1 MRFFSIAVTVFA
13 LAAQVALTSATHTT
27 YDKLSCKDEVD
38 PCMEVAIASTNQCNG
53 DTVTYCLQPKI
64 GADPSMCWPNGQAVE
79 YDHAVVYVD
88 GYHVN
93 LETSALPSASCIGM
107 DPDPDT
113 CTKYE
118 GDSCKLLDVFQAGY
132 GNTNKGLRC
141 KDTTQGLCVTVPILN
156 VNGDHAKVVFGLKDD
171 RGCQDPHG
179 GWTCSAAG
187 YHSCACHGSK
197 SACLWETMDNCD
209 PPTLPPTLPP
219 STLPPPTLPP
229 PPPTGGVGANG
240 DPHFKTWRGQHFD
253 YHGECDLVL
262 LHSSEFGS
270 GLGLD
275 VHIRTK
281 LRRDMAYISG
291 ATVRIGKDIL
301 EVDSQG
307 VYYFNR
313 KVGAAMPDEF
323 SGFTFSHTQPT
334 DKQHLFEVDLGGGEK
349 INVKTYKDFVSI
361 LIEEGQHQNF
371 GDSVGLMG
379 DFEQG
384 RMIARD
390 GTTVFDDANDFGQ
403 EWQVRDTEPTL
414 FHTDRLPQHPMECT
428 MPTPMQ
434 ASQLRR
440 RLAETSS
447 ADELAAEKA
456 CDHWGEGKDDCVFDV
471 LATGDLEMALAG
483 AY

>member
-1 MRFFSIAVTVFA
+1 MKFSAIAVTFVA
-13 LAAQVALTSATHTT
+13 HAAQVSLTSAGKLDCATGVDACFEVVHTCDGE
-27 YDKLSCKDEVD
+27 YIE
-38 PCMEVAIASTNQCNG
+38 
-53 DTVTYCLQPKI
+53 YCLKPKADYDSTSTCKQGSDTYSHMNVYLNGNGVDLEDGTLSLTNPEAHCLPGAGGGGDECQWSI
-64 GADPSMCWPNGQAVE
+64 GNPTKSC
-79 YDHAVVYVD
+79 
-88 GYHVN
+88 N
-93 LETSALPSASCIGM
+93 LLTDYPFGGGTNVGRKCGETKA
-107 DPDPDT
+107 
-113 CTKYE
+113 
-118 GDSCKLLDVFQAGY
+118 
-132 GNTNKGLRC
+132 
-141 KDTTQGLCVTVPILN
+141 GLCVTIPHLN
-156 VNGDHAKVVFGLKDD
+156 QEQIIFAVKDGNGCTNESADWKCIVDGDNGD
-171 RGCQDPHG
+171 
-179 GWTCSAAG
+179 TCSCSG
-187 YHSCACHGSK
+187 NKPACVYEVENKVCS
-197 SACLWETMDNCD
+197 
-209 PPTLPPTLPP
+209 PTLPPT
-219 STLPPPTLPP
+219 
-229 PPPTGGVGANG
+229 GGGANG

-313 KVGAAMPDEF
+313 KVGAALPDEF
-323 SGFTFSHTQPT
+323 SGFAFSHTQPT
-334 DKQHLFEVDLGGGEK
+334 DKQHVFEVDLGGGEK

-361 LIEEGQHQNF
+361 LIEEGQLKNF

-379 DFEQG
+379 DFGQG

-390 GTTVFDDANDFGQ
+390 GTTVLDDANDFGQ

-447 ADELAAEKA
+447 VDELAAEKA

-471 LATGDLEMALAG
+471 LATGDLEMAMVG